1 MGFNFKVLTHPY
13 DDKQLKGI
21 FERYDANGDGRLS
34 KEELKNAFKS
44 FGCFAPGWRAFR
56 ARHFADK
63 NGDGFVD
70 KGELDYLAFSP
81 LLSDRDGV
89 NSASHEN
96 TRVLGRRFDV
106 VTNCRDLISILK
118 TLRVEVP
125 QFDGSEMD
133 ELVYK
138 INKFFDLHC
147 VDSAIDQTFSGC
159 FPLRWGTIYMVSM
172 DGNRVEDL

>member
-63 NGDGFVD
+63 NGDGTKKKD
-70 KGELDYLAFSP
+70 LDAILQAMDLKWEQRAQSKMAELKLILDEHLA
-81 LLSDRDGV
+81 
-89 NSASHEN
+89 
-96 TRVLGRRFDV
+96 
-106 VTNCRDLISILK
+106 
-118 TLRVEVP
+118 
-125 QFDGSEMD
+125 
-133 ELVYK
+133 
-138 INKFFDLHC
+138 
-147 VDSAIDQTFSGC
+147 
-159 FPLRWGTIYMVSM
+159 
-172 DGNRVEDL
+172 

>member
-1 MGFNFKVLTHPY
+1 MTKLMPDVLTHPY

-70 KGELDYLAFSP
+70 KGELDYLVQYAAKHG
-81 LLSDRDGV
+81 LS
-89 NSASHEN
+89 
-96 TRVLGRRFDV
+96 
-106 VTNCRDLISILK
+106 IK
-118 TLRVEVP
+118 
-125 QFDGSEMD
+125 
-133 ELVYK
+133 
-138 INKFFDLHC
+138 
-147 VDSAIDQTFSGC
+147 
-159 FPLRWGTIYMVSM
+159 
-172 DGNRVEDL
+172 